1 MLLIKSKKIRPF
13 EEKVLTSGL
22 CDFSRPANFVMADGV
37 KSTVYDSSGYTCLDD
52 MIFKDID
59 NILELLGK
67 TLMNLDKAGEFLIDP
82 DHIVL
87 DGKTVF
93 QNLKKRDVKFAF
105 VPLREQK
112 HRDNVINIMDYLESR
127 ADQDGREI
135 ISKLRKYIIGRNLSL
150 RDAAK
155 HISLIRKE
163 LKNKDDQT

>member
-1 MLLIKSKKIRPF
+1 M
-13 EEKVLTSGL
+13 
-22 CDFSRPANFVMADGV
+22 
-37 KSTVYDSSGYTCLDD
+37 
-52 MIFKDID
+52 
-59 NILELLGK
+59 
-67 TLMNLDKAGEFLIDP
+67 
-82 DHIVL
+82 
-87 DGKTVF
+87 
-93 QNLKKRDVKFAF
+93 KFAF

-135 ISKLRKYIIGRNLSL
+135 ISRLRKYIIGRNLSL